1 MNYPRQQFHFKLYY
15 LDNKLRNVQ

>member
-15 LDNKLRNVQ
+15 LGW